1 MHQALLVCDILL
13 ETFKH
18 VNEINWEDPSVMAS
32 VPTRA
37 KLSVTRRSLAALAAT
52 CKTFY
57 EPAMNE
63 LWADV
68 DGLNPLLGCVTR
80 LRPMIYCP
88 PMVSAEYCTL
98 FFIYSISPST

>member
-1 MHQALLVCDILL
+1 MHQVLLVCDILL
-13 ETFKH
+13 EIFKH
-18 VNEINWEDPSVMAS
+18 VNDIDYQEYSNAMA
-32 VPTRA
+32 PMTRA
-37 KLSVTRRSLAALAAT
+37 KALAALAAT

-63 LWADV
+63 LWAGV